1 MRRIWV
7 LALLINLS
15 VFAAQDRKI
24 EVRKPENI
32 QVLIEKDIK
41 GAVLEINGPYY
52 VFNPKDGARI
62 SSGILG
68 KRFLV
73 HAQKDGIKWGEMFPG
88 IHQIY
93 ITPRSPK
100 SSILVNGIQYEGSI
114 AVFKVK
120 NKISIVNDISVEQYI
135 KAVLSPLFPFPL
147 ENEVMAS
154 IAIIA
159 RTNAYYHI
167 SKGHGSFWDVDAKST
182 GYKGSALID
191 PKSILAK
198 SIDST
203 KNLILI
209 HPHQG
214 QNVPFAACWTEH
226 SAGKSAPYRS
236 IFRKDGNAPEKCIK
250 VPHAELDREETRWTT
265 TISKVRLA
273 ELLNLSSADKIEL
286 FIDQESNKTCGARV
300 TEGNRIHDYSF
311 VEFQKML
318 GEDKIR
324 SSEFN
329 VVDNNDALTF
339 TGYGLGHG
347 VGLCLFSATSLAQNG
362 ENAVQILSK
371 FFPETYLMNLSAVP
385 YQNSNVVD
393 NRNEIIFFNH

>member
-1 MRRIWV
+1 MKRIWI

-15 VFAAQDRKI
+15 VFAIEGRKV

-32 QVLIEKDIK
+32 QVLIEKDIT
-41 GAVLEINGPYY
+41 GAILEVNGPYY
-52 VFNPKDGARI
+52 VFNPEDGARV
-62 SSGILG
+62 SSGLLG

-93 ITPRSPK
+93 ITARSPK
-100 SSILVNGIQYEGSI
+100 STILVNGIQYEGSI
-114 AVFKVK
+114 AVFQVD

-135 KAVLSPLFPFPL
+135 KSILSPLFPFPL
-147 ENEVMAS
+147 ESEVMAS

-167 SKGHGSFWDVDAKST
+167 SKGHGSFWDVEAKNF
-182 GYKGSALID
+182 GYNGAALID
-191 PKSILAK
+191 PTSVLSK

-226 SAGKSAPYRS
+226 SAGKSASYRS
-236 IFRKDGNAPEKCIK
+236 IFRKDGNAPDRCVK
-250 VPHAELDREETRWTT
+250 VPHAELDKEETKWKT
-265 TISKVRLA
+265 TIAKNQLA
-273 ELLNLSSADKIEL
+273 ELLNISSADKIEL
-286 FIDQESNKTCGARV
+286 FIDKESNKACGARV
-300 TEGNRIHDYSF
+300 TEGSRIHDYNF
-311 VEFQKML
+311 IEFQKLL
-318 GEDKIR
+318 GENRIK

-329 VVDNNDALTF
+329 VVDNGDVLTF
-339 TGYGLGHG
+339 TGYGIGHG

-385 YQNSNVVD
+385 YKNKNVVD
-393 NRNEIIFFNH
+393 NRNEINFF